1 MIKKNIL
8 IIGGSGLIGSQLVKF
23 FSKKNNVFNLDI
35 KQKRDN
41 SLFYKSDV
49 TNPKKL
55 KITLDKIFKNNKVI
69 DGN

>member
-1 MIKKNIL
+1 M
-8 IIGGSGLIGSQLVKF
+8 
-23 FSKKNNVFNLDI
+23 FNLDI

-69 DGN
+69 DAVINCAYQEIELEQTLKK